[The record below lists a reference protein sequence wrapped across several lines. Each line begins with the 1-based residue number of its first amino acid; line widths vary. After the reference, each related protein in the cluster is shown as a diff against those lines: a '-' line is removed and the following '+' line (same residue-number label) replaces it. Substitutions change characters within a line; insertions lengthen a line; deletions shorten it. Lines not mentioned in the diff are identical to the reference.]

1 MCAKIVQ
8 GESSE
13 KLNPMVFHVSLPIRL
28 YNPRKDK
35 GKHPVGDF
43 PVYLVCRVPLDRTY

>member
-13 KLNPMVFHVSLPIRL
+13 KLKPMVFHVSLPIRL
-28 YNPRKDK
+28 YNPIKDK
-35 GKHPVGDF
+35 GKQPGGDF